1 MSRGRGAGS
10 SGTGF
15 DPNTPSDDIGW
26 KFGKMVENNRSR
38 SQCIFCGKIV
48 SGGITRLKEHLAH
61 KKGKVSSCP
70 SVSGEVRELMMKHLK
85 DNNKKQEDK
94 RKRHEELKEQI
105 RATQCDEE
113 FEYPAF
119 NNDSDDSDPEMTIAR
134 QESVRMQYEH
144 EERQRFQNRT
154 GRRYHVGGSSGAGR
168 SGNHDIGPPPGFSK
182 RCSSVHETNTKKQWS
197 SLTTPEARLAEIEV
211 DLHRSKGKK
220 QSKLSSRFM
229 KAAKQKLGRAVSQFV
244 LYTWLPSNMVN
255 SPWLEPMLDVAR
267 EVGKGTKLPSSY
279 EVAEVYLPKEYE
291 AIQKWI
297 GSLKTT
303 WEERGVSIMCDGWSG
318 PRRRHLVNFLVYS
331 NRGTVFHKSID
342 ATDVLSRTADYYFGL
357 MDKVVE
363 EIGEQYIVQIIT
375 DNEAAMKAAGKKLME
390 KRPHLY
396 WTACTAHCIDLIL
409 EDIGEKKNVKAVLE
423 KAKKVTRFIY
433 NYDWV
438 VNYMKN
444 YTDGRDL
451 LRPVITR
458 FATNFITLESL
469 VRYKIG
475 LKDMFNSTEWKATR
489 YARMQGAKEVKD
501 ILESKDF
508 WAKAADI
515 LKIQEPLVK
524 VLRLVDGDRKPTM
537 GFIYEAMDRAK
548 MAIQNNC
555 RYYTEYWRIIDR
567 RWAIQLHTDLHAAG
581 YFLNPIYQYGGNL
594 SNHRE
599 VMDGV
604 RKVIMRLL
612 PDLNEQVEAI
622 NQISVFRNKEDSF
635 GTTVAQVAVQATNP
649 GNYLSDTL
657 F

>member
-26 KFGKMVENNRSR
+26 KFGKMVENNRNK

-61 KKGKVSSCP
+61 KKGQVSSCP
-70 SVSGEVRELMMKHLK
+70 SVSGEVWELMMKHLK
-85 DNNKKQEDK
+85 DYSKKQEDK

-105 RATQCDEE
+105 RATQCGEE
-113 FEYPAF
+113 YEYAAF
-119 NNDSDDSDPEMTIAR
+119 NNDNDDSDLEMTIAR
-134 QESVRMQYEH
+134 QES
-144 EERQRFQNRT
+144 
-154 GRRYHVGGSSGAGR
+154 
-168 SGNHDIGPPPGFSK
+168 
-182 RCSSVHETNTKKQWS
+182 
-197 SLTTPEARLAEIEV
+197 
-211 DLHRSKGKK
+211 
-220 QSKLSSRFM
+220 
-229 KAAKQKLGRAVSQFV
+229 AAKQKLGRAVSQFV
-244 LYTWLPSNMVN
+244 LYTRLSSNTVN

-279 EVAEVYLPKEYE
+279 EVVEVYLPKEYD

-375 DNEAAMKAAGKKLME
+375 DNEAAMKAAG
-390 KRPHLY
+390 
-396 WTACTAHCIDLIL
+396 
-409 EDIGEKKNVKAVLE
+409 
-423 KAKKVTRFIY
+423 
-433 NYDWV
+433 
-438 VNYMKN
+438 
-444 YTDGRDL
+444 
-451 LRPVITR
+451 
-458 FATNFITLESL
+458 
-469 VRYKIG
+469 
-475 LKDMFNSTEWKATR
+475 
-489 YARMQGAKEVKD
+489 
-501 ILESKDF
+501 
-508 WAKAADI
+508 
-515 LKIQEPLVK
+515 
-524 VLRLVDGDRKPTM
+524 
-537 GFIYEAMDRAK
+537 
-548 MAIQNNC
+548 
-555 RYYTEYWRIIDR
+555 
-567 RWAIQLHTDLHAAG
+567 

-622 NQISVFRNKEDSF
+622 NQISVFRNKEDTL
-635 GTTVAQVAVQATNP
+635 GTIVAQAAVQATNP
-649 GNYLSDTL
+649 AEWWIHYGVFASQLQQVAVKVLSQTTSSSNCERNWSTFSLIHTKTRNRLKYQKLNKIVYVYYNMRLKIRHATRRSDEERDDHFNPINLDYIFDEDDPLAEWLQEEEHAILDDVDNSEWLDTGDTQNPQNVDPSENSSSGGRGLSPFGSGSEDDDGPNGSVSSNYGIVMGCRGGVQTIDEVMDDGGGDLLKGENGVFSWPRAS
-657 F
+657 

>member
-1 MSRGRGAGS
+1 
-10 SGTGF
+10 
-15 DPNTPSDDIGW
+15 
-26 KFGKMVENNRSR
+26 MVENNRNK

-61 KKGKVSSCP
+61 KKGQVSSCP

-85 DNNKKQEDK
+85 DYSKKQEDK

-113 FEYPAF
+113 YEFAAF
-119 NNDSDDSDPEMTIAR
+119 NNNNDDSDPEMTIAR
-134 QESVRMQYEH
+134 QESVRMQYEQ

-154 GRRYHVGGSSGAGR
+154 GGRYHVGGSSGAG
-168 SGNHDIGPPPGFSK
+168 
-182 RCSSVHETNTKKQWS
+182 
-197 SLTTPEARLAEIEV
+197 EIEV
-211 DLHRSKGKK
+211 DLHRSKGQK
-220 QSKLSSRFM
+220 QSKLSSRFL
-229 KAAKQKLGRAVSQFV
+229 KEAKQKLGRAVSQFV
-244 LYTWLPSNMVN
+244 LYTRLPSNTVN

-267 EVGKGTKLPSSY
+267 EVGKGTKLPSSN
-279 EVAEVYLPKEYE
+279 EVADVYLPKECE

-342 ATDVLSRTADYYFGL
+342 ATNVLSRTVDYYFGL

-375 DNEAAMKAAGKKLME
+375 DNEVAMKAAGKKLME

-396 WTACTAHCIDLIL
+396 WTACAAHCIDLIL

-433 NYDWV
+433 NYNWV

-458 FATNFITLESL
+458 FATNFITSESL

-489 YARMQGAKEVKD
+489 YARMQRAKEVRD

-508 WAKAADI
+508 WTKAADI
-515 LKIQEPLVK
+515 LKVQEPLVK
-524 VLRLVDGDRKPTM
+524 VLRLVDGDRKPTTR
-537 GFIYEAMDRAK
+537 FIYEAMDRAK
-548 MAIQNNC
+548 MAIQNDC
-555 RYYTEYWRIIDR
+555 RYYAEYWRIIDR

-581 YFLNPIYQYGGNL
+581 YFLNPIYKYGGNL

-599 VMDGV
+599 VMNGV

-622 NQISVFRNKEDSF
+622 NQIRHATRRSDEESDDHFNPINLDYIFDEDDPLAKWLQEEEHAILDDVDNSEWLDTGDTQNPQHVDLSENSSSGGRGLSPF
-635 GTTVAQVAVQATNP
+635 GSGSADDDGPN
-649 GNYLSDTL
+649 G
-657 F
+657 